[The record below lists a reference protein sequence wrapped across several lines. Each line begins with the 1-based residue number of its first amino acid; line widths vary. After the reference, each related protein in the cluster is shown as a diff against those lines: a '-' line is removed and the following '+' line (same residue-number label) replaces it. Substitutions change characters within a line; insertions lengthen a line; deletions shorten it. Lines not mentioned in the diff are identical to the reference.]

1 MAAADQPLAIR
12 AGGVTV
18 LGVGGDGAGVPDSDG
33 SMTAPSSRGP
43 AIRTGISTADR
54 EALAVLLSVHGMGP
68 LTLARLVDGLGSP
81 AMILDVA
88 GRSDAEKE
96 LVVASVDPEGTS
108 RAMPKVVATAIIE
121 AAGRRAAILADVE
134 RSKLRV
140 VALGD
145 PDYPSRLVAI
155 EIPPP
160 ALFVRGTPAPL
171 AAKHVVAVVG
181 TRKPSPAG
189 RRIASRIATAL
200 GRAGATVVS
209 GLAIGIDGAAHAACV
224 ADGAPTIA
232 FIGGG
237 HAALFPRA
245 HDRLA
250 DAVVD
255 GGGAVV
261 SEYAPRTEPSRGTCP
276 QRNRLISGASDAV
289 VVIEAGARSGA
300 LVTASWALE
309 QGRECFL
316 VPGSIDAPASAGCN
330 GFLRDWPGL
339 ARIVSGVPQLLDDL
353 GLMGSA
359 GLVGVADPR
368 DPDHPVPISPTIDL
382 PSAAAVL
389 TGRDEAQHRVA
400 HALLRGATTVDE
412 LVAVTTLSVVGVLG
426 ALTRLEAGGLVRA
439 NRGRYEPLGSL
450 AAAPAAPAVTAASAA
465 PPASK
470 RAAQGGPSTYRTE
483 VQAVLRSRP

>member
-1 MAAADQPLAIR
+1 MAATHEPLAVR
-12 AGGVTV
+12 TGGVTV
-18 LGVGGDGAGVPDSDG
+18 LGVGAGADLTGETEPDTSISASPG
-33 SMTAPSSRGP
+33 RP
-43 AIRTGISTADR
+43 ASGRPAISTADR

-68 LTLARLVDGLGSP
+68 LTLARLVEGLGSP
-81 AMILDVA
+81 AAILEVT
-88 GRSDAEKE
+88 GQPNAEAE
-96 LVVASVDPEGTS
+96 LVAASVDPDGTS
-108 RAMPKVVATAIIE
+108 RAMPRAVATAIVE
-121 AAGRRAAILADVE
+121 AASRRDEILTDVA
-134 RSKLRV
+134 RSNLRV
-140 VALGD
+140 VALDD

-160 ALFVRGTPAPL
+160 ALFVRGSLAPL
-171 AAKHVVAVVG
+171 AADHVVAVVG

-189 RRIASRIATAL
+189 RRIASRVATAL
-200 GRAGATVVS
+200 ARAGATVVS

-224 ADGAPTIA
+224 TDGAPTVA

-250 DAVVD
+250 EAVVE
-255 GGGAVV
+255 GGGAVI
-261 SEYAPRTEPSRGTCP
+261 SEYAPRTEPTRGTFP

-359 GLVGVADPR
+359 GLVGVAEPR
-368 DPDHPVPISPTIDL
+368 DPKGPVPIKPWVDL

-389 TGRDEAQHRVA
+389 TGRDEAQQRVA
-400 HALLRGATTVDE
+400 DGLLRGATTVDE
-412 LVAVTTLSVVGVLG
+412 LVAVTALSVGGVLG
-426 ALTRLEAGGLVRA
+426 ALTRLEASGLVQA
-439 NRGRYEPLGSL
+439 NRGRYEPLGPL
-450 AAAPAAPAVTAASAA
+450 APAAPARVAPARPSSKPAA
-465 PPASK
+465 
-470 RAAQGGPSTYRTE
+470 
-483 VQAVLRSRP
+483 

>member
-1 MAAADQPLAIR
+1 MIDR
-12 AGGVTV
+12 
-18 LGVGGDGAGVPDSDG
+18 
-33 SMTAPSSRGP
+33 P
-43 AIRTGISTADR
+43 AISTADR

-81 AMILDVA
+81 AAILDIA
-88 GRSDAEKE
+88 GHSDAERE
-96 LVVASVDPEGTS
+96 LVAASVDPEGTN
-108 RAMPKVVATAIIE
+108 RPMPKAVAEAIVE
-121 AAGRRAAILADVE
+121 ASSRRDAILADVA

-145 PDYPSRLVAI
+145 PDYPSRLEAI

-160 ALFVRGTPAPL
+160 ALFVRGTLASL
-171 AAKHVVAVVG
+171 AATHVVAVVG

-224 ADGAPTIA
+224 SDRTPTVA

-255 GGGAVV
+255 GGGAVI
-261 SEYAPRTEPSRGTCP
+261 SEYAPRTAPTKGTFP

-316 VPGSIDAPASAGCN
+316 VPGSIDAPASTGCN

-359 GLVGVADPR
+359 GLVGVVDPL
-368 DPDHPVPISPTIDL
+368 DPGRPVLIQSTVTRPT
-382 PSAAAVL
+382 ATAVL
-389 TGRDEAQHRVA
+389 AGRDEAQHRVA
-400 HALLRGATTVDE
+400 HGLLRGATTVDE

-439 NRGRYEPLGSL
+439 NRGRYEPLGAL
-450 AAAPAAPAVTAASAA
+450 AAAPP

-470 RAAQGGPSTYRTE
+470 PAA
-483 VQAVLRSRP
+483 

>member
-1 MAAADQPLAIR
+1 MAAADHPLAVR

-33 SMTAPSSRGP
+33 STTAQSSRGTTNRP
-43 AIRTGISTADR
+43 GISTADR

-68 LTLARLVDGLGSP
+68 LTLARLVDSLGSP
-81 AMILDVA
+81 AAVLEVA
-88 GRSDAEKE
+88 GLSNAEAE
-96 LVVASVDPEGTS
+96 LVAASVDPDGTN
-108 RAMPKVVATAIIE
+108 RAMPKVVATAIVE
-121 AAGRRAAILADVE
+121 AAGRRGAILADVE
-134 RSKLRV
+134 RSNLRV
-140 VALGD
+140 VASGD
-145 PDYPSRLVAI
+145 AEYPRRLLAI
-155 EIPPP
+155 ELPPP
-160 ALFVRGTPAPL
+160 ALFVRGMLAPL
-171 AAKHVVAVVG
+171 AAAHVVAVVG
-181 TRKPSPAG
+181 TRKPSPGG

-224 ADGAPTIA
+224 TDATPTVA

-250 DAVVD
+250 DAVVE
-255 GGGAVV
+255 GGGAVI
-261 SEYAPRTEPSRGTCP
+261 SEYAPRTEPSRGTFP

-368 DPDHPVPISPTIDL
+368 DPGRPVPISPRVDL

-389 TGRDEAQHRVA
+389 AGRDEGQHRVA

-426 ALTRLEAGGLVRA
+426 ALTRLEASGLVRA
-439 NRGRYEPLGSL
+439 NRGRYEPLGAL
-450 AAAPAAPAVTAASAA
+450 AAAPATPAAAAAPASQAAAL
-465 PPASK
+465 
-470 RAAQGGPSTYRTE
+470 GGPSTYRTPRR
-483 VQAVLRSRP
+483 AVLRSRP